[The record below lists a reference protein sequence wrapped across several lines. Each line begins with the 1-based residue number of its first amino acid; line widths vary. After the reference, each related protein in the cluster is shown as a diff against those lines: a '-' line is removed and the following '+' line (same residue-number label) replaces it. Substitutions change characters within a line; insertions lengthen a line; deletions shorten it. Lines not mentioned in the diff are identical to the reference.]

1 MGGDAEST
9 RTDDYVGIRELA
21 PSRNGQ
27 RRVRE
32 TDGTRLHNVVL
43 SDVHSPA
50 ARANYRA
57 FAPRLKLGRRWSRWR
72 PDQLSPHSHLSAQ
85 RPGSPD
91 RQGTSTARAKDC
103 CNRGAFYP
111 AMPDVWQSLLTEHL
125 R

>member
-72 PDQLSPHSHLSAQ
+72 PDQLSPHSHPVGPATRQSRPTRNKHSA
-85 RPGSPD
+85 SKM
-91 RQGTSTARAKDC
+91 TA
-103 CNRGAFYP
+103 
-111 AMPDVWQSLLTEHL
+111 
-125 R
+125 

>member
-32 TDGTRLHNVVL
+32 SDGTRLHNVVL
-43 SDVHSPA
+43 SDIHSPA

-91 RQGTSTARAKDC
+91 RQG
-103 CNRGAFYP
+103 AFSMDWL
-111 AMPDVWQSLLTEHL
+111 ATG
-125 R
+125 

>member
-43 SDVHSPA
+43 SDGHSAA

-85 RPGSPD
+85 RPCFAPRTGSAV
-91 RQGTSTARAKDC
+91 RRILKRSG
-103 CNRGAFYP
+103 
-111 AMPDVWQSLLTEHL
+111 
-125 R
+125 

>member
-32 TDGTRLHNVVL
+32 TDGTRLHKVVL
-43 SDVHSPA
+43 SDVHSRA
-50 ARANYRA
+50 AGANYRA

-72 PDQLSPHSHLSAQ
+72 PDQRALGAHGDPPVAIEE
-85 RPGSPD
+85 RTPERG
-91 RQGTSTARAKDC
+91 GTRCQASGRRLRSLGP
-103 CNRGAFYP
+103 RG
-111 AMPDVWQSLLTEHL
+111 V
-125 R
+125 

>member
-9 RTDDYVGIRELA
+9 RTDDDVGIRELA

-72 PDQLSPHSHLSAQ
+72 PDQLSPHSHLSAE

-91 RQGTSTARAKDC
+91 RQGTSTASKMTAAIVARFTQRC
-103 CNRGAFYP
+103 R
-111 AMPDVWQSLLTEHL
+111 
-125 R
+125 

>member
-9 RTDDYVGIRELA
+9 RTDDYVGIREVA

-72 PDQLSPHSHLSAQ
+72 PDQLHRTATCRPSDQAVQTDRNKHSASKMTAPIVARFTQ
-85 RPGSPD
+85 RCPTRG
-91 RQGTSTARAKDC
+91 RAC
-103 CNRGAFYP
+103 
-111 AMPDVWQSLLTEHL
+111 
-125 R
+125 